1 MRLHRVGFFVGAA
14 VALEIETGNM
24 KKGREIMKNGMTKKM
39 RVLLALAAGLST
51 AGVAS
56 AEIELVPGKL
66 KVDGFL
72 DMSASY
78 LDADDGEKKTM
89 SFDQWEID
97 LHLAPVDH
105 VSARIDIDDQ
115 PSAQE
120 GAEVEQAFIV
130 YDFEQGITAKA
141 GKFLSAL
148 GYEGA
153 EPTLLYQ
160 YSVSATIIGYPGYSS
175 GAGAKYDF
183 GSGSI
188 YAAVLDGSYSG
199 DNDAENVS
207 PEVQLLFKPVEGL
220 TLQAGYASEEYDDI
234 LATEDADGVEG
245 FTRAIGNF
253 WAEYKTGIITA
264 AAEYNLLYEQQGAD
278 SDGDGYLVMVNF
290 DWGKPA
296 LTLRHSAVELDNDY
310 EDTEFTIAPNYQLA
324 EPLLLVA
331 EYRYD
336 DYGDAGD
343 ANTFALELTYVY

>member
-1 MRLHRVGFFVGAA
+1 
-14 VALEIETGNM
+14 
-24 KKGREIMKNGMTKKM
+24 MKNGMTKKM
-39 RVLLALAAGLST
+39 RVLLALVAGLAT
-51 AGVAS
+51 AGVAN
-56 AEIELVPGKL
+56 AELELVPGKL
-66 KVDGFL
+66 KVDGFI
-72 DMSASY
+72 DMSGTY
-78 LDADDGEKKTM
+78 RDQDGEDAKTI

-97 LHLAPVDH
+97 LNLAPVDH
-105 VSARIDIDDQ
+105 VTARVDINDVTASD
-115 PSAQE
+115 E
-120 GAEVEQAFIV
+120 GVVVEQAFVV

-183 GSGSI
+183 GMGSI
-188 YAAVLDGSYSG
+188 YGAVLDGSYSG
-199 DNDAENVS
+199 DSDGENVS
-207 PEVQLLFKPVEGL
+207 PEVQLVLKPVEGL
-220 TLQAGYASEEYDDI
+220 TLQAGYASEEYEDV
-234 LATEDADGVEG
+234 LATEDSEGADG

-296 LTLRHSAVELDNDY
+296 LTLRHSAVDLDNGY

-324 EPLLLVA
+324 EPLLLVT

-343 ANTFALELTYVY
+343 ANTFAVELTYVY